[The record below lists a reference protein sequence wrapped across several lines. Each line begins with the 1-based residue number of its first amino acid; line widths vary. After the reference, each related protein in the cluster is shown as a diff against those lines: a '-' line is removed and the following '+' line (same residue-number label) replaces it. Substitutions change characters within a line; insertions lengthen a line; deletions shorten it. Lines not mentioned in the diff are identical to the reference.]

1 MSRPKKNA
9 NGWQIKGHSTK
20 ELMSL
25 DTEELASFDAS
36 TIRKITQRLVNTM
49 NSRIRNLGKSQVGR
63 LSPTYKAY
71 ERRLN
76 KSQTSGYYSL
86 KGKSTAS
93 VLSMYQ
99 SISTSLNKA
108 TSLTAFK
115 EYRSKLYE
123 KLDISFENK
132 TFEEVYAN
140 EIASGQYS
148 NEQLAKMRADF
159 KTDEQK
165 FWEIYHD
172 YEQTNKSNDSHKH
185 GGGSPEVISYIFN
198 STDWEKLTTE
208 EKQKRIDSLYEELKI
223 KESQEK
229 NITESDIMNLAE
241 SDEDDEYYGW

>member
-1 MSRPKKNA
+1 MSRPKKSV
-9 NGWQIKGHSTK
+9 NGWQIKGHTTK
-20 ELMSL
+20 ELMSI
-25 DTEELASFDAS
+25 DSEELASFDAT

-49 NSRIRNLGKSQVGR
+49 NSRIRNLGKSNIGR

-71 ERRLN
+71 ERRLEKN
-76 KSQTSGYYSL
+76 QTSGYYSL

-93 VLSMYQ
+93 VISMYQ

-115 EYRSKLYE
+115 EYRSDLYNKLG
-123 KLDISFENK
+123 LSFENK
-132 TFEEVYAN
+132 TFEETYAN
-140 EIASGQYS
+140 EIASEQYS
-148 NEQLAKMRADF
+148 SEQLEQMRNEY

-165 FWEIYHD
+165 FWDIYHD
-172 YEQTNKSNDSHKH
+172 YEQTTKSNESHKH

-198 STDWEKLTTE
+198 SSDWEKLTLE
-208 EKQKRIDSLYEELKI
+208 EKQKRINSLYEDLKI